1 MGRDRRA
8 WFAPTARFGEVASFN
23 RDGSEPD
30 GHCFKF
36 NQDPL
41 QSPSRTGGLP
51 PASSAYRGTLCL
63 WNFIFWFP
71 GFLRVPKKLVW
82 WKVAFQRRYATA
94 IVPNQYRPLKG
105 RPTFDSTLR
114 VSNGPNRSPN
124 GEPVVMPI
132 LLPVSGLLLLSSP
145 LDCHSNSIV
154 TAERSEGGEAGGTK
168 SKDPVQC
175 HERSLPQHS
184 IGFQMRSSTNRAS
197 ASHGS
202 AHHGTL
208 ANLLETP

>member
-1 MGRDRRA
+1 MQAG
-8 WFAPTARFGEVASFN
+8 TTTK
-23 RDGSEPD
+23 SEPD
-30 GHCFKF
+30 RRSSAR
-36 NQDPL
+36 L
-41 QSPSRTGGLP
+41 LGLP
-51 PASSAYRGTLCL
+51 
-63 WNFIFWFP
+63 WNPLLMELHFLVSWFP
-71 GFLRVPKKLVW
+71 ESSEEVGVVEGRVRTSLRDGD
-82 WKVAFQRRYATA
+82 R
-94 IVPNQYRPLKG
+94 PNKYRPLKG

-132 LLPVSGLLLLSSP
+132 LLPVSGLLLLSSR